1 MLDIAYEY
9 SFYSISSSNR
19 DEDLNSDLDKFESFL
34 KKDDAA
40 LYLQNKVAC
49 RASMENIE
57 RMFGPF
63 DKNEVNFYFNALA
76 NGSHTITING
86 FQREMVFNLFY
97 KYFGDPSTMYL
108 INADDYVKLIIASR
122 IILEDAGMVLLPHII
137 SSRVVHLA
145 TRKSINKKD
154 LTKIEMSET
163 FQRVL
168 KKYRSEK
175 IKKYIL
181 SLIATTV
188 SSDFEAIELTMPDI
202 NGHKI
207 QLIPDIIMEEIPQY
221 VDLI

>member
-63 DKNEVNFYFNALA
+63 DENEVKFYFNALA

-188 SSDFEAIELTMPDI
+188 SSDFEAIEPTMPDI
-202 NGHKI
+202 DGHKI